1 MMLVDC
7 TTCPVRHVRCAD
19 CMVTAL
25 TAVPLAPRETPRP
38 VLAEVRS
45 EAGAGAGGAADR
57 AAEASAPPQLALDRA
72 ERHAVSVLL
81 GAGLV
86 TVQEANA
93 ARAVPDETPA
103 PTGAA
108 EHGAGSRPGSH
119 AGSYSGS
126 HSGRPS
132 APHGGSRSAR
142 ATRAAG

>member
-7 TTCPVRHVRCAD
+7 NTCPVRHVRCAD

-25 TAVPLAPRETPRP
+25 TALPLAPRP
-38 VLAEVRS
+38 VLAEAGAAPTPAPAPADGGS
-45 EAGAGAGGAADR
+45 EAGLAG
-57 AAEASAPPQLALDRA
+57 PPRLALDRA

-93 ARAVPDETPA
+93 ARAVPTEGSASASLHSHHAPA
-103 PTGAA
+103 
-108 EHGAGSRPGSH
+108 
-119 AGSYSGS
+119 
-126 HSGRPS
+126 
-132 APHGGSRSAR
+132 RSAR

>member
-7 TTCPVRHVRCAD
+7 NTCPVRHVRCAD

-25 TAVPLAPRETPRP
+25 TAVPLAPREAPRP
-38 VLAEVRS
+38 VLT
-45 EAGAGAGGAADR
+45 EAGAAPTPAPAPAEGGSESGFAG
-57 AAEASAPPQLALDRA
+57 PPRLALDRA

-93 ARAVPDETPA
+93 ARAVPAEGFASASMHSHHAPA
-103 PTGAA
+103 
-108 EHGAGSRPGSH
+108 
-119 AGSYSGS
+119 
-126 HSGRPS
+126 
-132 APHGGSRSAR
+132 RSAR